1 MDYHCC
7 APCGVLVRPGD
18 FALSI
23 CKGVAMNRKL
33 RLSINLLVSAILVFA
48 GSLPAPAATPAAT
61 DKDRLITVL
70 NPGITTHLADRVP
83 LAPRLKTLN
92 GKTIY
97 LVDTN
102 WEGMEHNTS
111 VLEEMQAWFAKHMPK
126 VKTIIKIKRGSYM
139 TDDAALWKEIADN
152 KGDGVII
159 GVAG

>member
-1 MDYHCC
+1 MKHKF
-7 APCGVLVRPGD
+7 RS
-18 FALSI
+18 SI
-23 CKGVAMNRKL
+23 SLLTAAIVVAAG
-33 RLSINLLVSAILVFA
+33 LLPVQ
-48 GSLPAPAATPAAT
+48 AATKAAT
-61 DKDRLITVL
+61 KDRLITVL
-70 NPGITTHLADRVP
+70 NPAITTAFADRVP
-83 LAPRLKTLN
+83 LAPRLNTLD

-102 WEGMEHNTS
+102 WEGMEHNTA
-111 VLEEMQAWFAKHMPK
+111 VLEEMQAWFAQHMPK